1 MQKKTDQHPSR
12 SQCILRRCDCNYPL
26 RNFQNFP
33 QIEPIT
39 PSSHQDITS
48 PTIQLPLISIEEHSN
63 PHNLKVRQQ
72 KIDRN
77 SQMSRSGKQRF
88 WTWIG
93 SDPVIIDI
101 FSRFCYPISFA
112 LFNLVFWCLTLSQT
126 KQFNDRVA
134 ETVKEVEN
142 NL

>member
-1 MQKKTDQHPSR
+1 MQKKTDEHPSR
-12 SQCILRRCDCNYPL
+12 SQCTLRRCDCNYPL
-26 RNFQNFP
+26 RNFKNFP

-63 PHNLKVRQQ
+63 PHNMKVLQQ